1 MSTQV
6 EPADIVSAGMF
17 TPVGLS
23 ARAAAAAIRGS
34 IGRAFEESVYN
45 RRTEP
50 QIIARIG
57 SEYLTPLARV
67 DEQGMTTTHYRML
80 QLGAPALAEAAEG
93 MSEPLPLMLA
103 LPEVPPGARDPI
115 GPAFLEQLSTEAE
128 VKLALAESRVF
139 RQGGAGGMFALAEAL
154 ELLAKKAAPYVL
166 IGGIDTFMSPRRLEE
181 ASLEG
186 RLKASD
192 TMDYFIPGEGA
203 SFLLLGA
210 PGRAKRAGERVL
222 AEVVGVG
229 LGNEPGHRYSSKP
242 YRGDGLAETFRNL
255 FAQVP
260 AEYPPVGCVYAGFT
274 GENLPA
280 KEWMVASTRNS
291 KRFDNEE
298 VAVHH
303 PADCVGDAG
312 AALGPIMLACA
323 AIGLQRGYRT
333 SPCLVWSTSDNE
345 ARGAALLQTSK
356 SALAIV
362 REET

>member
-1 MSTQV
+1 
-6 EPADIVSAGMF
+6 MF
-17 TPVGLS
+17 TPVGLY
-23 ARAAAAAIRGS
+23 ARAAAAAIRGD
-34 IGRAFEESVYN
+34 IGRALEEAFYN
-45 RRTEP
+45 RIPEP
-50 QIIARIG
+50 QVVALIG
-57 SEYLTPLARV
+57 EEYLSDISRV
-67 DEQGMTTTHYRML
+67 DDRGMTSAHCRML

-93 MSEPLPLMLA
+93 MSQPLPVMLA
-103 LPEVPPGARDPI
+103 LPEVPRGERDAI
-115 GPAFLEQLSTEAE
+115 GPAFLEQLAIEAE

-139 RQGGAGGMFALAEAL
+139 RQGGAGGMSALAEGL
-154 ELLAKKAAPYVL
+154 KLLGKKGTPYVL
-166 IGGIDTFMSPRRLEE
+166 VGGIDTFMSPRRLED

-192 TMDYFIPGEGA
+192 SMDYFIPGEGA

-222 AEVVGVG
+222 AEVVAVG
-229 LGNEPGHRYSSKP
+229 LGKEPGHRYSSQP

-260 AEYPPVGCVYAGFT
+260 ADFPPVGCVYAGFN

-280 KEWMVASTRNS
+280 KEWMVASTRSS
-291 KRFDNEE
+291 KRFDKEE
-298 VAVHH
+298 VSMHH

-333 SPCLVWSTSDNE
+333 SPCLVWSTGDNE
-345 ARGAALLQTSK
+345 TRGAVLLQASRT
-356 SALAIV
+356 ALAVV
-362 REET
+362 REDPWAGEGP